1 MTVLGLI
8 SMNLCPISPRRLTC
22 GYLTRIRNILDMCD
36 TLKKRSILNRK
47 AESPTARLGR
57 RRVWA
62 TFMLIAFISC
72 FSKDYSVADKPRA
85 THYKQYA
92 FIKLNH
98 SFTEFYCLD
107 ELYHHESRWNPS
119 ARNGSHYGIPQ
130 GRSKYLAKVD
140 GFKQVDW
147 GIKYNLNRYG
157 SMCKALNH
165 FKIKG
170 WH

>member
-1 MTVLGLI
+1 MLI
-8 SMNLCPISPRRLTC
+8 NLVT
-22 GYLTRIRNILDMCD
+22 CD

-47 AESPTARLGR
+47 AESPKARLGR

-72 FSKDYSVADKPRA
+72 FLKDYSVAKEHYKP
-85 THYKQYA
+85 THYKQY
-92 FIKLNH
+92 ILIELNN
-98 SFTEFYCLD
+98 FEEAYCLI
-107 ELYHHESRWNPS
+107 ELYTAESRLNPL

-130 GRSKYLAKVD
+130 GRSKYLARVD
-140 GFKQVDW
+140 GTKQIDW

-157 SMCKALNH
+157 SMCKALEH
-165 FKIKG
+165 YKIKG